1 MSQTAIFITVVAVF
15 AIIITLLILMKIEKD
30 HEYEEISLDDVEIY
44 ISEEHIMF
52 FYRELFSNYKR
63 TYRKYSVDHG
73 RWITDEEVRKYCKLY
88 LYHPIGYLGN
98 YQEPYMVAT
107 FERDNEG
114 SVVDTEIEE
123 E

>member
-44 ISEEHIMF
+44 ISEEHILF
-52 FYRELFSNYKR
+52 FYRELFPNDKREYK
-63 TYRKYSVDHG
+63 KYSSVHG
-73 RWITDEEVRKYCKLY
+73 RWIRDEEVRKYCRLY

-98 YQEPYMVAT
+98 YKPAYMVAT
-107 FERDNEG
+107 FERDDEE
-114 SVVDTEIEE
+114 SVVDTEREDG
-123 E
+123 